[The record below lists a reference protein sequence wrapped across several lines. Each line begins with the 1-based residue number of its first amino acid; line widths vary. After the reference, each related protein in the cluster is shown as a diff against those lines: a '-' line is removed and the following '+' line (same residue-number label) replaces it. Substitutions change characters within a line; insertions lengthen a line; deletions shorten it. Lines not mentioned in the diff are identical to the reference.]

1 MHPAMR
7 KGPLF
12 FTKNTLI
19 FHFFYKKNTPSI
31 SFPAYGL
38 RHGETSTQASKGTSV
53 LCEYAFA
60 AYFAHCRIFRAL
72 QQSAYIA
79 YFSAAIE
86 SLSAKRV

>member
-1 MHPAMR
+1 MHPSMR

-12 FTKNTLI
+12 FTKKHPYFPL
-19 FHFFYKKNTPSI
+19 FFTKNTPSI

-38 RHGETSTQASKGTSV
+38 GHGETSTQASKGTSV
-53 LCEYAFA
+53 LCEYEFA